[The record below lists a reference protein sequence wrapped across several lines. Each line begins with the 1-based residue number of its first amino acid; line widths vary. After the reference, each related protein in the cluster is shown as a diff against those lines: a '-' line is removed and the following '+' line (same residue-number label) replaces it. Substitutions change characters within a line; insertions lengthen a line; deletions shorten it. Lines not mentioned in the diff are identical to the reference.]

1 MYIYIHRHFRQGC
14 NPYPSLNLARPL
26 FDRRYSRLEDLLF
39 LAKGWKQG
47 NQGFADLSLNQDFNE
62 QLSWKPDGRQKR
74 KEEEDTSFETEETL
88 DETSSCLAVEKE
100 NVRASQVDTGRF
112 HDNGVWIVHE
122 MRFNPNILGRYLG
135 YRKWLKLLFLQRS

>member
-1 MYIYIHRHFRQGC
+1 M
-14 NPYPSLNLARPL
+14 
-26 FDRRYSRLEDLLF
+26 
-39 LAKGWKQG
+39 
-47 NQGFADLSLNQDFNE
+47 
-62 QLSWKPDGRQKR
+62 SWKPDGRQKR
-74 KEEEDTSFETEETL
+74 KEEEEDTSFETEETL

-135 YRKWLKLLFLQRS
+135 YRKWLKLLFCREVKIRLPRQFQFYTLIDQTSLYNENNRTCTYKNVK